1 MKKLVLVLAVAFT
14 GVLNAQNVDET
25 KSINKIVETFKSIDG
40 MLLSTSKLDQL
51 YSDLSELTFENEVLF
66 TKVSYFDNQ
75 NYLDVYGYN
84 NIFKTTNFLND
95 QKDKLVTVDI
105 DLSNVTSPNRLKSS
119 TQINISISY
128 TNDLG
133 ALTQNHL
140 LIYIRYGVIG
150 WIHEYTDAPA
160 DAGS

>member
-51 YSDLSELTFENEVLF
+51 YSDLSELTFVNEVLF
-66 TKVSYFDNQ
+66 QKVSYFDTQ
-75 NYLDVYGYN
+75 NSLNVYGYN

-105 DLSNVTSPNRLKSS
+105 DLSNVTSPNRLKTN
-119 TQINISISY
+119 TQIEISIFY

-133 ALTQNHL
+133 ALTQNYL
-140 LIYIRYGVIG
+140 SIFIRYGAII
-150 WIHEYTDAPA
+150 WINEYTDAPA
-160 DAGS
+160 GS